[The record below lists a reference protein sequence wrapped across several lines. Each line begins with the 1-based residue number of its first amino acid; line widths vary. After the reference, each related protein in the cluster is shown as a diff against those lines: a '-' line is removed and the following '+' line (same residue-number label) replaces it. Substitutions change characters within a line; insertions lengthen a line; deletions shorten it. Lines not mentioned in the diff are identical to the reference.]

1 MGAAGTSRNTNYS
14 DMKSRG
20 AAPTSI
26 RTFPRIRRYNVT
38 MLECFPRCI
47 DVCMPP
53 GDYTSAETF
62 IKPKKMQPFI
72 VILLR
77 QSTRREKSPRSCW
90 SRRMEL
96 IKRCGCGS
104 GFPGTIE
111 RRKSTARDLQPTVE
125 PAAAESESPA
135 AYDTLIRAH
144 AVMAQKWRNIRTER

>member
-1 MGAAGTSRNTNYS
+1 MLDQFTTTAGEMEGGSRNLPWHKLQRYEE
-14 DMKSRG
+14 
-20 AAPTSI
+20 
-26 RTFPRIRRYNVT
+26 PRSCSCVHSNVPPIRRYNVT
-38 MLECFPRCI
+38 MLKCFPRCI

-53 GDYTSAETF
+53 GDYMSAETF

-90 SRRMEL
+90 SRWMEL

-111 RRKSTARDLQPTVE
+111 RRKSSARDLQPTVE
-125 PAAAESESPA
+125 PAAAESL
-135 AYDTLIRAH
+135 TR
-144 AVMAQKWRNIRTER
+144 